1 MSRQSPLDHPTEGE
15 ARRSEL
21 ADLLAA
27 GARRPDIARAFGVHV
42 DTISTWTGRADI
54 QAMVTERI
62 RQRAN
67 RMVRSID
74 ATIEGKLQHAEKL
87 DIKDLLDIRRALV
100 PARMDIR
107 DDRDRDA
114 ALEELAQ
121 RELNRLAEP
130 EDEPAPVDDPA

>member
-1 MSRQSPLDHPTEGE
+1 M
-15 ARRSEL
+15 L
-21 ADLLAA
+21 AS
-27 GARRPDIARAFGVHV
+27 GAQRPEIAHAFDVHV
-42 DTISTWTGRADI
+42 DTVSTWTGRADI

-67 RMVRSID
+67 RLVRRID

-100 PARMDIR
+100 PARLDVR

-114 ALEELAQ
+114 ALEELAV
-121 RELNRLAEP
+121 RELNRQAEP
-130 EDEPAPVDDPA
+130 EDEPAPVDDP

>member
-1 MSRQSPLDHPTEGE
+1 MSSVSILDHPSEGE
-15 ARRSEL
+15 ERRNEL

-27 GARRPDIARAFGVHV
+27 GARRPSIAAAFGVHV
-42 DTISTWTGRADI
+42 DTVSTWTGRADI

-74 ATIEGKLQHAEKL
+74 ATLEGKLQHADKL

-107 DDRDRDA
+107 DDRERDA
-114 ALEELAQ
+114 ALEEMTQ
-121 RELNRLAEP
+121 RELNRQAEP
-130 EDEPAPVDDPA
+130 EDAATA

>member
-1 MSRQSPLDHPTEGE
+1 MSRTSILDHPDEGE
-15 ARRSEL
+15 SRRNEL

-27 GARRPDIARAFGVHV
+27 GARRPDIAEAFGVHI

-114 ALEELAQ
+114 ALEEMAA
-121 RELNRLAEP
+121 RELKRQAEP
-130 EDEPAPVDDPA
+130 EDEPAPVDDP

>member
-1 MSRQSPLDHPTEGE
+1 MSSVSILDHPEEGE

-27 GARRPDIARAFGVHV
+27 GARRPDIADAFGVHV
-42 DTISTWTGRADI
+42 DTVSTWTGRADI

-62 RQRAN
+62 HKRGN

-74 ATIEGKLQHAEKL
+74 ATIEGKLQHADKMHV
-87 DIKDLLDIRRALV
+87 KDLLDIRRALV

-114 ALEELAQ
+114 ALEEMAE
-121 RELNRLAEP
+121 RELRRQT
-130 EDEPAPVDDPA
+130 